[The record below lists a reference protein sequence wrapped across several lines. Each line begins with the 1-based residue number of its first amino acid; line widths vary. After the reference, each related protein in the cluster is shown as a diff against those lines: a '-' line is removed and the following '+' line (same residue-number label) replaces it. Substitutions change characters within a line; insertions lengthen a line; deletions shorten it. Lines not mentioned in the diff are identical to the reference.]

1 MIRNQ
6 RNQHSIVQGAAAG
19 ALAGAIALSAGLAN
33 AADQYGSQDAGQEDT
48 GRRIGIGA
56 ASVGLTLLYAPV
68 KLTYSAL
75 GVMFGGIAY
84 GLSGGDDDVLHAVV
98 TPAIRGDY
106 VVFPEHVRRE
116 QKLEFFGRDPAYREE
131 VIVDSMIVEEIY

>member
-1 MIRNQ
+1 VIRKQ

-19 ALAGAIALSAGLAN
+19 ALAVAIALSAGLAN
-33 AADQYGSQDAGQEDT
+33 AADQYGSQDTSQDT
-48 GRRIGIGA
+48 GKRIGIGA